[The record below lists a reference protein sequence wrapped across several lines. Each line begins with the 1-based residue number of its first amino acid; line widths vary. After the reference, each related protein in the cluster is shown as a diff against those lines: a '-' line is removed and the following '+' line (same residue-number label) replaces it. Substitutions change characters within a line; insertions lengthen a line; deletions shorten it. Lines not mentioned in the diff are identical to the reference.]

1 MKKIFFKR
9 ILAYIIDC
17 VILFFAMLVVNLFI
31 PTFGDVEELN
41 TRLTTSMESYT
52 SGELTVDEFL
62 EESEDI
68 SYDIMKATYISSIAG
83 IVVYLLYF
91 VVFQAYNNGQTLGK
105 KWLKLQVVKTDDSN
119 VDMNSL
125 LRRSLFPYG
134 ILVNFILVVALL
146 FASKHAYLSINTIL
160 SNIQMIIIFI
170 TIIMM
175 FMKDRGIHD
184 YLANTKVIE
193 A

>member
-17 VILFFAMLVVNLFI
+17 VILFFVMLVVNLFI

-160 SNIQMIIIFI
+160 SF
-170 TIIMM
+170 
-175 FMKDRGIHD
+175 F
-184 YLANTKVIE
+184 
-193 A
+193 

>member
-1 MKKIFFKR
+1 MT
-9 ILAYIIDC
+9 L
-17 VILFFAMLVVNLFI
+17 
-31 PTFGDVEELN
+31 EELN

-170 TIIMM
+170 TLIMM

>member
-17 VILFFAMLVVNLFI
+17 VILFFVMLVVNLFI

-83 IVVYLLYF
+83 IIVYLLYF

-134 ILVNFILVVALL
+134 ILVNFILVIALL

-170 TIIMM
+170 TLIMM

>member
-17 VILFFAMLVVNLFI
+17 VILFFVMLVVNLFI

>member
-41 TRLTTSMESYT
+41 TRLTTSIESYT

-170 TIIMM
+170 TLIMM

>member
-17 VILFFAMLVVNLFI
+17 VILFFVMLVVNLFI

-170 TIIMM
+170 TLIMM

>member
-134 ILVNFILVVALL
+134 VLVNFILVVALL

-160 SNIQMIIIFI
+160 SNIQMIVIFI
-170 TIIMM
+170 TLIMM

>member
-17 VILFFAMLVVNLFI
+17 VILFFVMLVVNLFI

-134 ILVNFILVVALL
+134 VLVNFILVVALL

-160 SNIQMIIIFI
+160 SNIQMIVIFI
-170 TIIMM
+170 TLIMM

>member
-41 TRLTTSMESYT
+41 TRLTTSIESYT

-134 ILVNFILVVALL
+134 VLVNFILVVALL

-160 SNIQMIIIFI
+160 SNIQMIVIFI
-170 TIIMM
+170 TLIMM

>member
-17 VILFFAMLVVNLFI
+17 VILFFVMLVVNLFI

-160 SNIQMIIIFI
+160 SNIQMIVIFI
-170 TIIMM
+170 TLIMM

>member
-170 TIIMM
+170 TLIMM

>member
-41 TRLTTSMESYT
+41 TRLTTSIESYT

-134 ILVNFILVVALL
+134 VLVNFILVVALL

-170 TIIMM
+170 TLIMM